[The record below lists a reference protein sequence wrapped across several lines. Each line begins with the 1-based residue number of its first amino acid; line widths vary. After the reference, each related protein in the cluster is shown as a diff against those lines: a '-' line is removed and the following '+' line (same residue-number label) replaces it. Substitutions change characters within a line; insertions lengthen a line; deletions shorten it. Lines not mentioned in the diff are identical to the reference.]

1 MERNLDDRACELAV
15 YMLEHNAT
23 VRAAAA
29 KFGVSKS
36 TVHMEV
42 TITSGSYGV
51 LDERKP
57 QDVVESRRA
66 GAEAPAFCVFFGFPE
81 VKGTLP
87 YTAADDRF
95 HP

>member
-1 MERNLDDRACELAV
+1 MERNLDDRAYELAV

-36 TVHMEV
+36 TVHMAV

-51 LDERKP
+51 LNEKRP
-57 QDVVESRRA
+57 EDVVEKSL
-66 GAEAPAFCVFFGFPE
+66 AEF
-81 VKGTLP
+81 
-87 YTAADDRF
+87 AARMPRMQF
-95 HP
+95 N